1 MPHDPSGLGP
11 WSSILIQIIPEER
24 AFRVPHVGNLVF
36 RAFSLAGGVGK
47 RPGNE
52 VGMLGAMPGVA
63 KRHLSIR
70 AGVQYLV
77 H

>member
-1 MPHDPSGLGP
+1 MPHYPSGLGP

-52 VGMLGAMPGVA
+52 VGM
-63 KRHLSIR
+63 
-70 AGVQYLV
+70 
-77 H
+77 